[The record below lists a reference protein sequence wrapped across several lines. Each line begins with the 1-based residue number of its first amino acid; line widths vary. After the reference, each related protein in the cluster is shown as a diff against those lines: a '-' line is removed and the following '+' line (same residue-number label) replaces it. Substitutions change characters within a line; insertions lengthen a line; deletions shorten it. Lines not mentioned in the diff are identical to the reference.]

1 MRPDQSFTPLEPA
14 TLTMLFTDIV
24 GCTTLIRELGPD
36 AAAVIEG
43 HERAVRTATEAAGG
57 VVGEEIGDSMLAVFP
72 SASRAVTAAVE
83 AQRRLAAT
91 AWPQGAS
98 VAVRMGLDTGEPTAV
113 NGRYYGRAVNRASS
127 ICEAAH
133 GGQILLSLVTR
144 ELADE
149 GVGDEIGSRDL
160 GEHRVGD
167 DRLRLFQVLAPGLE
181 ESFPAPRRVGHVTT
195 GFAFPA
201 GTVTFLF
208 TDIEDST
215 FLTRV
220 LGDEWHIAHADHR
233 SLVRAAAIAGGGQE
247 VDNQG
252 DSFFFAF
259 PRARDAAAAAVAAQT
274 ALASHSWPRGV
285 PLRVRMGLHTG
296 EPEHGAEGYLGLDV
310 VRGARVCAIADGG
323 EVLLSETTQALLV
336 GEELAGAR
344 LEELGVHRLKGL
356 NEDHRLFRLVID
368 GLPVDRRSGRTRV
381 ATLTRALPLG

>member
-1 MRPDQSFTPLEPA
+1 MRPDQVFPALEPA
-14 TLTMLFTDIV
+14 TLTMLFTDMV
-24 GCTTLIRELGPD
+24 GATTLIRELGAD
-36 AAAVIEG
+36 AGAVIEG
-43 HERAVRTATEAAGG
+43 HERAVATATEAAGG
-57 VVGEEIGDSMLAVFP
+57 VVGDFVGDSMLAVFP
-72 SASRAVTAAVE
+72 TASRAVAAAIE
-83 AQRRLAAT
+83 AQRLLAAT
-91 AWPQGAS
+91 EWPHGAR
-98 VAVRMGLDTGEPTAV
+98 VTVRMGLDTGEPTV
-113 NGRYYGRAVNRASS
+113 VSGRYYGKAVNRASS

-133 GGQILLSLVTR
+133 GGQILLSLVTA
-144 ELADE
+144 ELAADGLADE
-149 GVGDEIGSRDL
+149 IGRRDL

-167 DRLRLFQVLAPGLE
+167 GRVRLYQVLAPGLE

-220 LGDEWHIAHADHR
+220 LGDEWHVAHADHR

-247 VDNQG
+247 VDTQG

-259 PRARDAAAAAVAAQT
+259 ARARDAAATAIAAQT
-274 ALASHSWPRGV
+274 ALASHQWPRGV

-296 EPEHGAEGYLGLDV
+296 EPDLGAEGYLGLDV

-323 EVLLSETTQALLV
+323 EVLLSETTQTLLV
-336 GEELAGAR
+336 GDELPGAR

-356 NEDHRLFRLVID
+356 NEDHRLFRLAID
-368 GLPVDRRSGRTRV
+368 GLPVGGRSGRTRV
-381 ATLTRALPLG
+381 APLTRALP